1 MTHLFE
7 TTNINTKKLDKT
19 QEENLKKKKKK
30 MHIARRRKQLVKTW
44 FMAKESNIK
53 IKLKGTQ
60 INAFKY
66 MFRSLGE

>member
-30 MHIARRRKQLVKTW
+30 KMQIARRRKQLVKTW
-44 FMAKESNIK
+44 FTAKESNIN
-53 IKLKGTQ
+53 IKVKGTQ
-60 INAFKY
+60 INALKY
-66 MFRSLGE
+66 MFRSGE